1 MPKLISFTS
10 LSPLRKS
17 VALSWFT
24 IRMWAAFK
32 MENLS
37 SQHQQ
42 MRLVRK
48 EIVNSSEETAKELMQ
63 TFLLGKGQYMCEQFI
78 PVKLD
83 KGTWLCFP
91 WSFRKPASLC
101 IPFWCLKSWKELSK
115 AHSVLPVDW
124 INSKHEYNCFS
135 GLLRLIKIIATFTWL
150 RMFYY
155 WLQIVFRSLTSLAS
169 WSSTDQGNQRREF
182 LNIWGIRNCFNN
194 QIKKICDSYPYKMAQ
209 TAKPGENVTVSSR

>member
-1 MPKLISFTS
+1 
-10 LSPLRKS
+10 
-17 VALSWFT
+17 
-24 IRMWAAFK
+24 
-32 MENLS
+32 
-37 SQHQQ
+37 
-42 MRLVRK
+42 
-48 EIVNSSEETAKELMQ
+48 MQ
-63 TFLLGKGQYMCEQFI
+63 TFLPGKGQYMCEQFI

-101 IPFWCLKSWKELSK
+101 IPFSCLKSWKELSK
-115 AHSVLPVDW
+115 AHSVLSVDW

-194 QIKKICDSYPYKMAQ
+194 QIKKNLWFLSLQNGTYSKARWERHSEQ
-209 TAKPGENVTVSSR
+209 SVKSGRSQGEAKAASLGTLGVQLNPLEKRENNERWCRKKRD